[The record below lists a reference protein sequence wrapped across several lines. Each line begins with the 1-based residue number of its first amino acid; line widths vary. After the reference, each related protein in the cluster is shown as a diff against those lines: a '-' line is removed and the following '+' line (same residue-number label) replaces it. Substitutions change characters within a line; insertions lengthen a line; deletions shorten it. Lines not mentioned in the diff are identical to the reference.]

1 MLINSTPVMLEKIIS
16 GDQDIAQYL
25 DMQMSNP
32 WTDFGLAPFQ
42 YALEQVKENPS
53 DSIWWSWLPILVSEN
68 MLIGNCGYKGPPKE
82 GVVEIGYEVAE
93 LYRGQGFATEI
104 ATALIEHAFSDHR
117 VEQILAHTLAEE
129 NASVHILRRCGFRFG
144 GNIDDPD
151 DGPVWRWSLARK
163 LFKK

>member
-1 MLINSTPVMLEKIIS
+1 
-16 GDQDIAQYL
+16 
-25 DMQMSNP
+25 
-32 WTDFGLAPFQ
+32 
-42 YALEQVKENPS
+42 
-53 DSIWWSWLPILVSEN
+53 

-151 DGPVWRWSLARK
+151 DGPVWRWSLPRK